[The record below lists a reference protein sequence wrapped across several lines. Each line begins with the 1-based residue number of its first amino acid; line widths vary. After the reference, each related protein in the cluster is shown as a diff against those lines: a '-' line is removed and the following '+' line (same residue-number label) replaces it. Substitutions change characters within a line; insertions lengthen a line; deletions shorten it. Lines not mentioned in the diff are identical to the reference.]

1 MIHSE
6 DSKVHIEG
14 YASTLLADL
23 TGVIASLKSNIPEEL
38 IMFAVAMGLSHKEK
52 SEDDKL
58 AEEFMEELLKRVKEK
73 RDAKCT
79 D

>member
-6 DSKVHIEG
+6 DRKVHIEG

-23 TGVIASLKSNIPEEL
+23 TGVIASLKSNIPEDL

-58 AEEFMEELLKRVKEK
+58 ADEFVTELMKRVKEK
-73 RDAKCT
+73 HDAKQK